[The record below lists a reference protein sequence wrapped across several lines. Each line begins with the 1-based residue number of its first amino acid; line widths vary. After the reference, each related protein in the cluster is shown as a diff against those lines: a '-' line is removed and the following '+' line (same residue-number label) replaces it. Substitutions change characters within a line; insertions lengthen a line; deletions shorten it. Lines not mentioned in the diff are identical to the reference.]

1 MRKLAA
7 HIPAFSRFA
16 LVGAT
21 TAAIYFGVFA
31 LLHDIIGVG
40 YQIAVSCGYGCGV
53 VFHFLANRS
62 LTFKDAGGHIP
73 AQLVKYAV
81 VVGINYVV
89 TLIVVGVTVEVFG
102 LSPYLGVLAAVA
114 ATTLA
119 GYALFASWVFRGQ
132 RDGTVGP

>member
-31 LLHDIIGVG
+31 LLHDIIGAG
-40 YQIAVSCGYGCGV
+40 YQIAVSCGYGAGV
-53 VFHFLANRS
+53 AFHFFANRN
-62 LTFKDAGGHIP
+62 LTFKDADGLMP

-81 VVGINYVV
+81 VVGINYIV
-89 TLIVVGVTVEVFG
+89 TLIVVGIAVEAFG

-114 ATTLA
+114 ATTLV

-132 RDGTVGP
+132 RDGTIAR